1 MPKPA
6 EYPHGIPPP
15 PFGPS
20 ALTPAA
26 SLLLLPP
33 PPPLQSLFSAISQSS
48 ILAPKTNRDVLALLL
63 VLLALPQGVSCL
75 VLMGYIVLGSFRTF
89 AGTTISK
96 YLSDSD
102 ASVEYELE
110 AKPTVRY
117 NYYRSELVG
126 DVLQLF
132 SINSFILVVCHYTL
146 PSSWIQCLIVL
157 AKSIIASH
165 LVGSYTTGSTT
176 YVSVVSASGGSSTT
190 TTTTYPGALNLIQS
204 GILSLRTDARYYAS
218 SMINSLLGFAVVIA
232 INYVLK
238 HWLLMF
244 NLPLVL
250 NDISKFNRKLANS
263 TGDQSAYHFSYSSL
277 VRSMFTQSP
286 FFLSLH
292 SNGTKSGRFMLDDH
306 LFLGRTTIISDL
318 VIHVCMNYLNL
329 GETSIKTISVLL
341 REMNVVINYAYL
353 VLCIHV
359 ISLTISPFLLR
370 IFILKDYS
378 KTLDHLS
385 ALTPDVPYSA
395 FKKNGIVANAAREST
410 SADSA
415 TVINLEQAQLQHQMA
430 LKGHSEPLEL
440 NLEPAIASSEFSFLF
455 ASHSV
460 SASNFKIFCMAPTTN
475 KSTCFGNKTNHNRTI
490 IDRKRSN
497 SSVTPST
504 TIMDRYFTISIQP
517 IWSWLAAMKVLCL
530 SPILFSGQPT
540 AQKSNGQ
547 KFTNKSVQPS
557 LSFAIASIDESSV
570 VFEVLDQDEF
580 EKVLLDGF
588 SVSVNTIHWPH
599 VKLLVDENSRKVFL
613 CIYGLTP
620 LYQYEIEL
628 SSQGYMVSHHLV
640 NTTSSGK
647 PSQISCSLESSPL
660 QTLQSSLKH
669 TIESLNSIKSTFK
682 KIKKDEHKRVT
693 DLKKQIESL
702 RAKIEKYGN
711 REAKEGRVSGKLKGL
726 QNSVTQLENEIEEMQ
741 QQVKELDL
749 TSGDVQNNYKEE
761 EESFIKQIAKLDAM
775 IGEDEREGARMKNDV
790 KLVQNER
797 NLIEAKKKKS
807 VAKMDGREE
816 EIGRLNLEIKSM
828 KKAMIGKIQRRQR
841 RVNDRFD
848 TILPK
853 IVDAIE
859 GMKKEFETID
869 PQTTFEPHAA
879 PVHAA

>member
-1 MPKPA
+1 M
-6 EYPHGIPPP
+6 
-15 PFGPS
+15 
-20 ALTPAA
+20 
-26 SLLLLPP
+26 
-33 PPPLQSLFSAISQSS
+33 
-48 ILAPKTNRDVLALLL
+48 
-63 VLLALPQGVSCL
+63 SCL

-89 AGTTISK
+89 AGSTISK
-96 YLSDSD
+96 YLGNAD

-126 DVLQLF
+126 DMLQLF
-132 SINSFILVVCHYTL
+132 SINSFILLVCHYTL

-190 TTTTYPGALNLIQS
+190 TTTTTSPGALNLIHN
-204 GILSLRTDARYYAS
+204 GILSLRTDARYYSS
-218 SMINSLLGFAVVIA
+218 SMINSLLGFLFVIA
-232 INYVLK
+232 INYVMK
-238 HWLLMF
+238 HWLLVL

-250 NDISKFNRKLANS
+250 SDISKFNRKLANS
-263 TGDQSAYHFSYSSL
+263 TGDQSGYLFTYSGL

-292 SNGTKSGRFMLDDH
+292 STSGVKSGRFMLDHH
-306 LFLGRTTIISDL
+306 LFLGRTTFISDL
-318 VIHVCMNYLNL
+318 IIHVCMNYLHL

-341 REMNVVINYAYL
+341 READVVINYAYL

-395 FKKNGIVANAAREST
+395 FKKNGVISNATRESAT
-410 SADSA
+410 PDSA
-415 TVINLEQAQLQHQMA
+415 VVINLEQAQLQHQMA
-430 LKGHSEPLEL
+430 LKGHCKPLEL
-440 NLEPAIASSEFSFLF
+440 KLDPAIANSDFSLLF

-460 SASNFKIFCMAPTTN
+460 SANNFKIFCMVPTTN
-475 KSTCFGNKTNHNRTI
+475 KSTFFGNKTNHNRTI

-504 TIMDRYFTISIQP
+504 TIMDKYFTISIQP
-517 IWSWLAAMKVLCL
+517 IWSWLAAMKVLLL
-530 SPILFSGQPT
+530 SPKLFSGQPT
-540 AQKSNGQ
+540 AHKSNGQ
-547 KFTNKSVQPS
+547 MFTNKLLQPS
-557 LSFAIASIDESSV
+557 LPFAIASIDESRV
-570 VFEVLDQDEF
+570 VFEVLDQDQF

-588 SVSVNTIHWPH
+588 SVSVNTIYWPH
-599 VKLLVDENSRKVFL
+599 VKLLVNESSRKVFL

-640 NTTSSGK
+640 NTTSKGK
-647 PSQISCSLESSPL
+647 PSQISYSLEALPL

-682 KIKKDEHKRVT
+682 KIKKDEHKRVM

-741 QQVKELDL
+741 QQVRELDL
-749 TSGDVQNNYKEE
+749 TNDSVQNNFKEE
-761 EESFIKQIAKLDAM
+761 EESYNKQINNLDAM
-775 IGEDEREGARMKNDV
+775 IRECEREGAQMKNDV

-797 NLIEAKKKKS
+797 NMIEAKKKKIL
-807 VAKMDGREE
+807 AKLDSREE
-816 EIGRLNLEIKSM
+816 DIGRLNLELKSM
-828 KKAMIGKIQRRQR
+828 KKAMISKLQRRQR
-841 RVNDRFD
+841 RAKERFD

-853 IVDAIE
+853 IADAIE
-859 GMKKEFETID
+859 DMKIEFESLDNQSALESHAVSVHD
-869 PQTTFEPHAA
+869 P
-879 PVHAA
+879 